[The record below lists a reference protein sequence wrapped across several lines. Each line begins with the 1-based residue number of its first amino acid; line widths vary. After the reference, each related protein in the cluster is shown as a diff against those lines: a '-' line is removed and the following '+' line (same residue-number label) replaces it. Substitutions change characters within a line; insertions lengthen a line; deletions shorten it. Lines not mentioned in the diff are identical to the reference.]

1 MWLSYWVFILRW
13 SSCKEHCNPQTET
26 MHRSKL
32 ENMKK
37 HEITRDANRGL
48 CALQTFNCNGLQGF
62 FWEIQNLANNLYVK
76 LEERYRLGVSNV
88 FCFFHSIFCWCVP
101 CQKMPTQMAR
111 VLKMIFFPW
120 KYSLKVNFSF
130 LAFFTGKNLV
140 WKALCPTVWRNRW
153 NEKSWRNCWV
163 ISWKWIRIW
172 QLLVRKIWQL
182 YKQSYTTSKL
192 SASCPAMV
200 PNAFQPLS
208 V

>member
-62 FWEIQNLANNLYVK
+62 FQ
-76 LEERYRLGVSNV
+76 RYKQPCKVGRKIVSGKSGGVSNV
-88 FCFFHSIFCWCVP
+88 FFFFHSIF

-153 NEKSWRNCWV
+153 NVKSWRNCWV
-163 ISWKWIRIW
+163 ISWKWILIW

>member
-1 MWLSYWVFILRW
+1 MCQNMKLL
-13 SSCKEHCNPQTET
+13 EMQTE
-26 MHRSKL
+26 
-32 ENMKK
+32 
-37 HEITRDANRGL
+37 AF

-62 FWEIQNLANNLYVK
+62 FQ
-76 LEERYRLGVSNV
+76 RYKQPCKVGRKIVSGKSGWVSNV
-88 FCFFHSIFCWCVP
+88 FFFFHSIF

-111 VLKMIFFPW
+111 VLKMIFPT
-120 KYSLKVNFSF
+120 SLKVNFSF
-130 LAFFTGKNLV
+130 IGKNLV

-182 YKQSYTTSKL
+182 YKQSYTTSKS